1 MHAHAWPSVV
11 SLARALL
18 TLARTRATGVL
29 HVNADSGASQLAL
42 VDGIVRA
49 ATPLPGHGRVLG
61 DALAGDGAL
70 DAEAH
75 AGALQH
81 GAPAGPIGQYL
92 VAAGLTTRPALELAL
107 RRQLR
112 DRVIALFERP
122 VLEYRF
128 EAGDAE
134 IGLSWI
140 DEPMPSADLVLAAL
154 RVPLRG
160 WTHAQ
165 LCAAL
170 PEGELRLNALG
181 HALTRDAALWPEEA
195 ATVALLR
202 SGATPARVLK
212 VTGGSLL
219 ALCMLALLASVSGLG
234 GAVVPQQRY
243 ALLVRKRAQIARAE
257 DAHALLDLPPDAP
270 AEDARRALRRMA
282 SSLHPDALGP
292 DASDALRRAS
302 SEVMSA
308 LIDAER
314 TLRDQPFS

>member
-1 MHAHAWPSVV
+1 MHAHAWPSVL

-29 HVNADSGASQLAL
+29 HVHGEAGACQLAV
-42 VDGIVRA
+42 VDGVVRA
-49 ATPLPGHGRVLG
+49 ATALPGSDRMLG

-70 DAEAH
+70 DPAAH

-81 GAPAGPIGQYL
+81 GAPQGPIGQYL
-92 VAAGLTTRPALELAL
+92 VAAGLTTRAALELAL

-112 DRVIALFERP
+112 DRVLALFAQP

-128 EAGDAE
+128 AAGDAE
-134 IGLSWI
+134 VGLPWI
-140 DEPMPSADLVLAAL
+140 DEPMRSADLVLAAL

-160 WTHAQ
+160 WSHAQ

-170 PEGELRLNALG
+170 PDGELRLNALG
-181 HALTRDAALWPEEA
+181 HALVRDAALWPEEA

-202 SGATPARVLK
+202 GGTTLARVLK
-212 VTGGSLL
+212 VTGGSLR
-219 ALCMLALLASVSGLG
+219 ALGMLALLASVSGLG
-234 GAVVPQQRY
+234 AAVVVQQRY
-243 ALLVRKRAQIARAE
+243 ALLVRKRAQLARAE

-270 AEDARRALRRMA
+270 ADDARRALRRMA
-282 SSLHPDALGP
+282 SALHPDALGP
-292 DASDALRRAS
+292 DVSDALRRAS

-314 TLRDQPFS
+314 SLRDQSFS

>member
-18 TLARTRATGVL
+18 TLARTNATGVL
-29 HVNADSGASQLAL
+29 HVGADRCACQLAL
-42 VDGIVRA
+42 VQGVVRA
-49 ATPLPGHGRVLG
+49 ATPLPGRDRVLG
-61 DALAGDGAL
+61 DALAGDAAL
-70 DAEAH
+70 DADAH

-81 GAPAGPIGQYL
+81 GAPAGPIGEYL
-92 VAAGLTTRPALELAL
+92 VATGLTTRPALELAL

-112 DRVIALFERP
+112 DRVIALFEQP

-128 EAGDAE
+128 EAGDPQ
-134 IGLSWI
+134 IGLPFI
-140 DEPMPSADLVLAAL
+140 DEPMRSADLVLAAL

-160 WTHAQ
+160 WSHAQ

-202 SGATPARVLK
+202 SGATLARVLK

-219 ALCMLALLASVSGLG
+219 ALCMLALLASISGLG
-234 GAVVPQQRY
+234 SATGVQQRY

-257 DAHALLDLPPDAP
+257 DPRALLDLPPDA
-270 AEDARRALRRMA
+270 ATDDARRALRRMA

-314 TLRDQPFS
+314 TLRPRPFS